1 LISSVAFLFIDAV
14 QRSSHPG
21 LSVAEEHLL
30 VAVPHVPKRKT
41 TTFLVS
47 ARAVSVNHQVNIEV
61 EERVEGEEV
70 SDRGVVSVETSD
82 KVVLEDAEAKL
93 GVDDRSCQQ
102 DYHSHE
108 ADDELQPGLDKLH
121 CSQLSK
127 GLGCQ
132 VEYVDDISG
141 QQNKKR
147 ELETCGSEQSQV
159 AS

>member
-1 LISSVAFLFIDAV
+1 MHTKCSKQPASGRV
-14 QRSSHPG
+14 RNKP
-21 LSVAEEHLL
+21 
-30 VAVPHVPKRKT
+30 
-41 TTFLVS
+41 
-47 ARAVSVNHQVNIEV
+47 VSVNHQVNIEV

-70 SDRGVVSVETSD
+70 SDRGVVGVETSD

-127 GLGCQ
+127 GLEWNGAVTWFYSVRNLGCQ

-141 QQNKKR
+141 QQNKK
-147 ELETCGSEQSQV
+147 ESSKPEKV
-159 AS
+159 NKV

>member
-1 LISSVAFLFIDAV
+1 MYAFVKKNCILNV
-14 QRSSHPG
+14 QNNPPQEG
-21 LSVAEEHLL
+21 LKK
-30 VAVPHVPKRKT
+30 P
-41 TTFLVS
+41 
-47 ARAVSVNHQVNIEV
+47 VSVNHQVNIEV
-61 EERVEGEEV
+61 EESIEGEEV
-70 SDRGVVSVETSD
+70 SDRGVVGVETSD

-127 GLGCQ
+127 GLEWNGAVTWFYRCYSGGNLGCQ

-141 QQNKKR
+141 QQNKK
-147 ELETCGSEQSQV
+147 ESSKPEKV
-159 AS
+159 IKV

>member
-1 LISSVAFLFIDAV
+1 M
-14 QRSSHPG
+14 HPKCSKQPASG
-21 LSVAEEHLL
+21 RVRNK
-30 VAVPHVPKRKT
+30 P
-41 TTFLVS
+41 
-47 ARAVSVNHQVNIEV
+47 VSVNHQVNVEV

-70 SDRGVVSVETSD
+70 SDRGVVGVETSD

-127 GLGCQ
+127 GLEWNGAVTLFYRCYSGGNLGCH

-141 QQNKKR
+141 QQNKK
-147 ELETCGSEQSQV
+147 ESSKPEKV
-159 AS
+159 FKV

>member
-1 LISSVAFLFIDAV
+1 M
-14 QRSSHPG
+14 HPKC
-21 LSVAEEHLL
+21 SKKNATERVKNK
-30 VAVPHVPKRKT
+30 P
-41 TTFLVS
+41 
-47 ARAVSVNHQVNIEV
+47 VSVNHQVNVEV

-70 SDRGVVSVETSD
+70 SDRGVVGVETSD

-127 GLGCQ
+127 GLEWNGAVTWFYRCYSGGNLGCQ

-141 QQNKKR
+141 QQNKK
-147 ELETCGSEQSQV
+147 ESSKPEKV
-159 AS
+159 IKV